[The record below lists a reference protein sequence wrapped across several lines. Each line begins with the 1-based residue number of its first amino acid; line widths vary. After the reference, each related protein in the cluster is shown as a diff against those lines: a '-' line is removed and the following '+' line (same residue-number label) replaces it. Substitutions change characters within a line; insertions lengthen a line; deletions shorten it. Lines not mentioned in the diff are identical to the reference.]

1 MASVYQDPSV
11 ASPPRYR
18 AISVWA
24 VLSVVF
30 GAATAAMIYFEWM
43 ALPLPLVAIYFGL
56 KALGQIQHA
65 PEDYSGTVLAKV
77 GIGLGTGLGLLF
89 SGWLIFFG
97 GGVPHGYQQLDWA
110 DLEPDPS
117 KKNERIPASALALGD
132 PNKNIKVFVRGYI
145 LPGRQMVRLKEFSI
159 CRTSDQCRFAIKAN
173 RPTDLIHIELMGD
186 RTMDYTTHEIAVGG
200 MFRVDPDFPN
210 GTPYL
215 IKADYP

>member
-1 MASVYQDPSV
+1 MAGVAASAGGDLFRPEGPRADP
-11 ASPPRYR
+11 AC
-18 AISVWA
+18 A
-24 VLSVVF
+24 
-30 GAATAAMIYFEWM
+30 
-43 ALPLPLVAIYFGL
+43 
-56 KALGQIQHA
+56 
-65 PEDYSGTVLAKV
+65 EDYSGTVLAKV

-89 SGWLIFFG
+89 SAWLIFFG